1 MTGLQRIE
9 LSRSRVVELL
19 TELGEDLA
27 SQGVKGRLFVVGGA
41 AMALA
46 FNTARTTADVD
57 AVFEPKSKVYDAA
70 RRLADRHG
78 DLSADWL
85 NDAVKGF
92 LPQSPDA
99 GAELLLD
106 LPGLAVSVPSP
117 QFLLAL
123 KVQAAR
129 IEIDQED
136 IRLLA
141 GILRIETADEILS
154 IAEHIVGRD
163 RLKPSSQFLIQQM
176 FRTQG
181 KAPPIRTEG
190 RAQPE

>member
-85 NDAVKGF
+85 NDAVKGY
-92 LPQSPDA
+92 PKAPMPERS
-99 GAELLLD
+99 
-106 LPGLAVSVPSP
+106 SS
-117 QFLLAL
+117 
-123 KVQAAR
+123 
-129 IEIDQED
+129 
-136 IRLLA
+136 
-141 GILRIETADEILS
+141 S
-154 IAEHIVGRD
+154 IYPVWRSASRP
-163 RLKPSSQFLIQQM
+163 PSSCW
-176 FRTQG
+176 
-181 KAPPIRTEG
+181 P
-190 RAQPE
+190 